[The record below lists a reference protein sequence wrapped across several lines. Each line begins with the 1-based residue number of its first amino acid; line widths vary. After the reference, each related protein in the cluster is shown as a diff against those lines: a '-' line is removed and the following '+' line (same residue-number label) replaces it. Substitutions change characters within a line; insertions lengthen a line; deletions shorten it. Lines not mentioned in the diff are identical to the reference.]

1 MYVGEPRPPPHQ
13 TPPIT
18 RGGRM
23 PPLPTI
29 CHLNADDIAECFVA
43 AVDEAEI
50 RMRVKNIEECEK
62 LARRGATQS
71 QQAEDPGNPG
81 IRPGSGS
88 GIAPGG
94 PGNRM
99 PPG

>member
-18 RGGRM
+18 RGGRL
-23 PPLPTI
+23 PPLPAN

-50 RMRVKNIEECEK
+50 RMSVKNIQECEK
-62 LARRGATQS
+62 LARRGEEGAQL
-71 QQAEDPGNPG
+71 QRQGLARPANPDA
-81 IRPGSGS
+81 PGSK
-88 GIAPGG
+88 
-94 PGNRM
+94 
-99 PPG
+99 PPQG

>member
-18 RGGRM
+18 RGGRL
-23 PPLPTI
+23 PPLPAN

-50 RMRVKNIEECEK
+50 RMSVKNIQECEK
-62 LARRGATQS
+62 LARRDK
-71 QQAEDPGNPG
+71 DPGNPG
-81 IRPGSGS
+81 IRPMYPDD
-88 GIAPGG
+88 PGG
-94 PGNRM
+94 RM